1 MLCGMDAL
9 SEIEKIKLIKSLN
22 AGFSSGAAFLDFVK
36 SHNLYFGDWNEFKRR
51 MHGLFAEDDFELLCA
66 LSEKFTFMSSL
77 SQSKKIPT
85 NIGSSPDFLAIY
97 INENRPYKAFFE
109 VKSETKEAL
118 KKPAHKL
125 KNINV
130 DKIMNTDLFVASRIE
145 RGTRGTWLI
154 HTKDEFI
161 RLGRC
166 GFVEAFESCI
176 NNFILGDKAIEIHDR
191 FTLKCNYKLRVGEIL
206 RHNKSYPITEDF
218 FASTASLFQLSTP
231 TQDGD
236 WTIFDFPPQVIL
248 LSEICFEM
256 NMRLNNQYH
265 KGLNSDRF
273 LLAGADDAPQKE
285 QYRKYGF
292 SSTLAFI
299 QILSAIGAPIRMLDW

>member
-22 AGFSSGAAFLDFVK
+22 AGFSNSTAFLDFVK
-36 SHNLYFGDWNEFKRR
+36 SHNLYFGEWDEFKRR
-51 MHGLFAEDDFELLCA
+51 MYGLFAEDDFELICA

-85 NIGSSPDFLAIY
+85 NIGSSPDFLAIF
-97 INENRPYKAFFE
+97 INQNKPYKAFFE
-109 VKSETKEAL
+109 VKCEMKGSL

-130 DKIMNTDLFVASRIE
+130 DKTMDTELFVASRIL
-145 RGTRGTWLI
+145 RDNRGTWLI
-154 HTKDEFI
+154 HTKEEFI

-166 GFVEAFESCI
+166 GLAEAFESCV
-176 NNFILGDKAIEIHDR
+176 NNFILGDKAIEIYEN
-191 FTLKCNYKLRVGEIL
+191 FTLKCNYKLRIGQIL
-206 RHNKSYPITEDF
+206 HRNKSHPITEEF
-218 FASTASLFQLSTP
+218 FASTASLFQLSIP

-236 WTIFDFPPQVIL
+236 WVIFDFPPQVIL

-256 NMRLNNQYH
+256 NMKLNNQYH

-273 LLAGADDAPQKE
+273 LLAGADDAPQKDR
-285 QYRKYGF
+285 YRKYGF
-292 SSTLAFI
+292 SSTLNFI
-299 QILSAIGAPIRMLDW
+299 QILSAIGAPIRLLDW